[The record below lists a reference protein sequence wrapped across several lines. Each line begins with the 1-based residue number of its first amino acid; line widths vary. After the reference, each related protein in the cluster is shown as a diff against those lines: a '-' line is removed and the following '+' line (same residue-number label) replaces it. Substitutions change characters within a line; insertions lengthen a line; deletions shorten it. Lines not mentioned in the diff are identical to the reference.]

1 MPRGIENA
9 YASHMDKEIH
19 KPSENEIVEQGLLA
33 EELVVDA
40 INSGLTGFE
49 ARMSTLN
56 EDSGVK
62 DIGMRQVIDA
72 VAYKEGRAVMGIQ
85 ITTAQDPKVR
95 QKKMLEMMNQPF
107 MRLEEMKKTDSAIPR
122 VLVYLNREMA
132 QAYKDQPDLS
142 KSPEVVLQ
150 IIDGITKSLQ
160 FDLTKTKNPQEQLA
174 IRALI
179 KDLTQE
185 KEKLVH

>member
-1 MPRGIENA
+1 
-9 YASHMDKEIH
+9 
-19 KPSENEIVEQGLLA
+19 
-33 EELVVDA
+33 
-40 INSGLTGFE
+40 
-49 ARMSTLN
+49 
-56 EDSGVK
+56 
-62 DIGMRQVIDA
+62 
-72 VAYKEGRAVMGIQ
+72 
-85 ITTAQDPKVR
+85 
-95 QKKMLEMMNQPF
+95 MLEMMNQPF